1 MNQRGGGESEV
12 YTMGV
17 SNSSNS
23 NKTSGKVVLCLAAIT
38 LAGIDGE
45 FKKEEIDRLR
55 SLAGSDDKAIN
66 DALEIYNWLPTS
78 ECIKIVANSLTEQQK
93 KIAFKFLYQYSHH
106 DNEFHH
112 SEQLL
117 LKQYAETF
125 GFSEATIKELMK
137 EGLRQEELHLF
148 N

>member
-1 MNQRGGGESEV
+1 MN
-12 YTMGV
+12 
-17 SNSSNS
+17 NSGPGNT

-45 FKKEEIDRLR
+45 FRKEEIERLR
-55 SLAGSDDKAIN
+55 SLAQGDDRVIN
-66 DALEIYNWLPTS
+66 DAMEIYSWLPTS

-93 KIAFKFLYQYSHH
+93 RVAFKFLYQYSHQ

-125 GFSEATIKELMK
+125 GLGEAQVKELIK
-137 EGLRQEELHLF
+137 EGLKPDELHIF

>member
-1 MNQRGGGESEV
+1 M
-12 YTMGV
+12 
-17 SNSSNS
+17 NSSGTNNT
-23 NKTSGKVVLCLAAIT
+23 NKASGKVVLCLAAIT
-38 LAGIDGE
+38 LAGLDGE
-45 FKKEEIDRLR
+45 FKKEEIERLR
-55 SLAGSDDKAIN
+55 TLAEGDDRVIN
-66 DALEIYNWLPTS
+66 DAMEIYNWLPMS

-93 KIAFKFLYQYSHH
+93 RVAFKFLYQYSHH

-125 GFSEATIKELMK
+125 GLNEAQIKELMK
-137 EGLRQEELHLF
+137 EDLKPEELHIF